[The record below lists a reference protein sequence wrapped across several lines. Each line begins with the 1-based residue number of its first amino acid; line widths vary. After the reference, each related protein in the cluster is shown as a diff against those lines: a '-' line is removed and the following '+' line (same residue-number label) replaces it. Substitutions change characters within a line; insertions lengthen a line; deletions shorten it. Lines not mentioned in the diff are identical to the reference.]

1 MTNHGNER
9 GSATSRVTETEWG
22 KRDIEGERGSPLDV
36 SILRG
41 YLTCTMGRCKY
52 EGRISGTNISKGSVL
67 RVRFD
72 NGIPSTRAHVGS
84 AEGGR
89 EGE

>member
-1 MTNHGNER
+1 
-9 GSATSRVTETEWG
+9 
-22 KRDIEGERGSPLDV
+22 
-36 SILRG
+36 
-41 YLTCTMGRCKY
+41 MGRCKY